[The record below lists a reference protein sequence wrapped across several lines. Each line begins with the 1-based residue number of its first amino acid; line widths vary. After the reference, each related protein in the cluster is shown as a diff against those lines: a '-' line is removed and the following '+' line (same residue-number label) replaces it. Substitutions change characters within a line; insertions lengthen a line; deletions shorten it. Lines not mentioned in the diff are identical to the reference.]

1 MNQLLAE
8 NTPISKLSQSI
19 LQYYQT
25 SSSLSIKEI
34 VNDSTFF
41 SSIFGNQK
49 SLVVKCVRAL
59 LEKNLIV
66 LLDEGTSLTDESV
79 FVFNDR
85 PNVKGEDIKSIRL
98 RNDLR
103 SGLRV
108 CLRIIVFGSLF
119 MQQHH
124 RCFVIS

>member
-85 PNVKGEDIKSIRL
+85 PNVKGEDIKTIRL

-103 SGLRV
+103 SGLCV
-108 CLRIIVFGSLF
+108 CLMIFLDHTICIKTY
-119 MQQHH
+119 QYH
-124 RCFVIS
+124 

>member
-85 PNVKGEDIKSIRL
+85 PNVKGEDIKTIRL

-103 SGLRV
+103 SGFCV
-108 CLRIIVFGSLF
+108 CL
-119 MQQHH
+119 M
-124 RCFVIS
+124 ISFLGRTLCSNTYQYH

>member
-1 MNQLLAE
+1 MRLDEVNQLLAE

-85 PNVKGEDIKSIRL
+85 PGVKGEDIKTIRL

-103 SGLRV
+103 SG
-108 CLRIIVFGSLF
+108 
-119 MQQHH
+119 
-124 RCFVIS
+124 

>member
-85 PNVKGEDIKSIRL
+85 PNVKGEDIKTIRL

-103 SGLRV
+103 SGLCV
-108 CLRIIVFGSLF
+108 CLMIFLDRTLCSKTY
-119 MQQHH
+119 QYH
-124 RCFVIS
+124 